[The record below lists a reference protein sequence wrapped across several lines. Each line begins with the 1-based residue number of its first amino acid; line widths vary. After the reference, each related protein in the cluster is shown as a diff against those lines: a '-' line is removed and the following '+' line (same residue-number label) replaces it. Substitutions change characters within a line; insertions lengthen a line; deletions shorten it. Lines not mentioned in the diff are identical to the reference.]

1 MSAAIK
7 AGDVAVCSRGAVG
20 LITEDMPK
28 WVTYKYCEHCTRTRV
43 FAVQNVCTC
52 EKGYTFV
59 GVHLTNKIA
68 PIGSPWASRTPRV
81 VGRIDQ
87 FIPDE
92 FPTVNPVTHENC
104 FVCNSRQDAQTGHMC
119 GGSYKTFAAE
129 FCPFCK
135 KSRFDE

>member
-1 MSAAIK
+1 MTIK

-28 WVTYKYCEHCTRTRV
+28 WVTYKLCVPCH
-43 FAVQNVCTC
+43 NVRGDSAPNCKQC

-59 GVHLTNKIA
+59 GVHLTDKIA
-68 PIGSPWASRTPRV
+68 RIGSPWASREPRV

-92 FPTVNPVTHENC
+92 FPAT
-104 FVCNSRQDAQTGHMC
+104 S
-119 GGSYKTFAAE
+119 
-129 FCPFCK
+129 
-135 KSRFDE
+135 